1 MAEEQ
6 GGMPTGAPRGV
17 RAGAPTGASTGAPAG
32 AQPGGPTG
40 GPVVHEVPYHAQ
52 WESAELVRVI
62 IDGQV
67 DAAEDPRWGQ
77 SGAAS
82 PEEYAWWSWRLCGVA
97 CLRMALDHW
106 WGLAPPALTLAG
118 ECVAA
123 GAYVRDG
130 ESLRGLIHTPFADYV
145 RRRWGLAA
153 QARELAPAELAAEVA
168 GGRLVMVSVHPAIRE
183 PAGPAPVRRGG
194 HLVLVVGATD
204 TAVVIHNPSGFPGES
219 QSFAHVP
226 WRSFERFYAGRGI
239 VLGPPGTGGA
249 VGARSVPDQQPVGS

>member
-1 MAEEQ
+1 MAEQ
-6 GGMPTGAPRGV
+6 HGGVPK
-17 RAGAPTGASTGAPAG
+17 
-32 AQPGGPTG
+32 GGPTG

-52 WESAELVRVI
+52 WESAELVRAI

-77 SGAAS
+77 SGAGT

-130 ESLRGLIHTPFADYV
+130 ESLRGLIHTPFAAYV
-145 RRRWGLAA
+145 RQRWGWPRRHRSWRPWSSRPRWSAGAGDGVGASRDPGAAGRRRSGRAGTWCWRWAPRTRRW
-153 QARELAPAELAAEVA
+153 
-168 GGRLVMVSVHPAIRE
+168 
-183 PAGPAPVRRGG
+183 
-194 HLVLVVGATD
+194 
-204 TAVVIHNPSGFPGES
+204 
-219 QSFAHVP
+219 
-226 WRSFERFYAGRGI
+226 
-239 VLGPPGTGGA
+239 
-249 VGARSVPDQQPVGS
+249 